1 MRLGVKLRM
10 VDSTAAFRD
19 TAYAMVRLM
28 CPAVGVRD
36 MASRRKAFVRAAK
49 VILPPAVAVSSG
61 YARLQAR
68 SMPSASVPRRY
79 HLHVEAAYIERMSW
93 DPYAPS
99 LQSWIS
105 DASPSGQSPLVLYGK
120 VIK

>member
-1 MRLGVKLRM
+1 MRLGVKFRM

-19 TAYAMVRLM
+19 TAYVMARLR

-61 YARLQAR
+61 YERAQSR
-68 SMPSASVPRRY
+68 SMTRSSARRRSG
-79 HLHVEAAYIERMSW
+79 AY
-93 DPYAPS
+93 
-99 LQSWIS
+99 
-105 DASPSGQSPLVLYGK
+105 
-120 VIK
+120 